1 MVAGMTDPD
10 ASSTLYT
17 SYFTTL
23 EEVLD
28 NVNAADT
35 LGLGFKLESYMVA
48 DADDPSTAHPEYAF
62 TLLGEMPLKVEAD
75 EPAPAPSFA

>member
-1 MVAGMTDPD
+1 MVAGMTDLPD
-10 ASSTLYT
+10 SSGTLYT

-35 LGLGFKLESYMVA
+35 LGLGFRLESYMVA
-48 DADDPSTAHPEYAF
+48 DADDPSSAHPEYAF

-75 EPAPAPSFA
+75 EPVPAAAL

>member
-10 ASSTLYT
+10 SSNALYT
-17 SYFTTL
+17 SYFNTL

-35 LGLGFKLESYMVA
+35 LGLGFRLESYMVA
-48 DADDPSTAHPEYAF
+48 DADDAGSAHPEFAF
-62 TLLGEMPLKVEAD
+62 TLLSEMPLRVEAD
-75 EPAPAPSFA
+75 EPAPAV

>member
-1 MVAGMTDPD
+1 MVAGMTDLPD

-28 NVNAADT
+28 NVSAADT
-35 LGLGFKLESYMVA
+35 LGLGFRLESYMVA
-48 DADDPSTAHPEYAF
+48 EADDPSSAHPEYAF

-75 EPAPAPSFA
+75 ESIAAIA